1 MAKIK
6 RFSGSW
12 NEDNV
17 NEEISFDMATVSA
30 LAGALTGG
38 AITWAVIS
46 DVSKW
51 MKDHNY
57 TGVKGFIRALKEWRE
72 SKKGDDVASKF

>member
-6 RFSGSW
+6 RFSNSWEGSR
-12 NEDNV
+12 V
-17 NEEISFDMATVSA
+17 NEEVGFDTATISA
-30 LAGALTGG
+30 LVGALSGG

-46 DVSKW
+46 DVASW
-51 MKDHNY
+51 MKKHNY
-57 TGVKGFIRALKEWRE
+57 TGVKGFIKAFGEWRE

>member
-17 NEEISFDMATVSA
+17 NEEISFDTATVSA
-30 LAGALTGG
+30 LAAALTGG
-38 AITWAVIS
+38 AITWAVIN
-46 DVSKW
+46 DVAKW

-72 SKKGDDVASKF
+72 SKKGDNVASKF